1 MKFSTTVSIV
11 ESRPYNIYGDIYESR
26 RFVRVRNNVCLGTGF
41 WYTGQC
47 LQNRMI
53 HNSIHLFDIH
63 EMRIENYE
71 IVIFTVYSFKKKKKP
86 KIQKK

>member
-1 MKFSTTVSIV
+1 MG
-11 ESRPYNIYGDIYESR
+11 IYGDIYESR

-47 LQNRMI
+47 LQNRMV

-63 EMRIENYE
+63 EMRIENYD
-71 IVIFTVYSFKKKKKP
+71 IVTFAVYWGGGGGGGGGVSDGHWRT
-86 KIQKK
+86 QMN